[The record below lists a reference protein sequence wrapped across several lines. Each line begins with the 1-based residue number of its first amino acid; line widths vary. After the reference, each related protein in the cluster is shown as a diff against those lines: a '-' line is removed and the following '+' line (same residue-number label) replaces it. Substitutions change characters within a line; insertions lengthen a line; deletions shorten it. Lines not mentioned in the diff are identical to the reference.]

1 MSENKEA
8 GQERRAE
15 VRQIL
20 RYIRDHQA
28 EAMTLASLAAGSH
41 TSPFHFTRLF
51 QRQTGRGVGEHLRL
65 FRLTRAAVQLRLTGR
80 KIVDIALDA
89 GYANHESFS
98 RAFRHHF
105 GLAPR
110 RFRTMAQQISN
121 EEEQLFMSTMR
132 IKLVKIPVADF
143 ARATHFYREVLG
155 LNEQFAV
162 EAYGWAQYEL
172 PGLPLCLY
180 VPGMGGGQGQPGGEV
195 GFHLEV
201 SHIEQ
206 FRDGYLARGGQ
217 IHTDIVA
224 SDDGGQFLIISDPD
238 GNLLKVVQATG

>member
-1 MSENKEA
+1 MKDKNN
-8 GQERRAE
+8 GVNERHHE
-15 VRQIL
+15 LRQVL

-28 EAMTLASLAAGSH
+28 EAMTLASLAASAH

-51 QRQTGRGVGEHLRL
+51 RQQTGRGVGEHLRL

-80 KIVDIALDA
+80 KIVGIALDA

-105 GLAPR
+105 GLPPR
-110 RFRTMAQQISN
+110 RFRALAQQEFIA
-121 EEEQLFMSTMR
+121 EEQDFMSMMR
-132 IKLVKIPVADF
+132 INLVKIPVSDF
-143 ARATHFYREVLG
+143 VRATHFYWETLG

-162 EAYGWAQYEL
+162 AAYGWAQYEL
-172 PGLPLCLY
+172 PGVPLCLY
-180 VPGMGGGQGQPGGEV
+180 VPGMGGGQGQPGGEA

-206 FRDGYLARGGQ
+206 FRDGYLDRGGQ
-217 IHTDIVA
+217 IHSDIVA
-224 SDDGGQFLIISDPD
+224 SDDGGQFLILSDPD